1 MTKPHGL
8 EADKNEKSNDKKV
21 AENVANL
28 IREKIMDGLL
38 SPGQRLIESEL
49 MKEFGIGR
57 STIRETYLKLEA
69 KGLVELRHQRG
80 AIVKKMTKR
89 DMAEL
94 FAIRQQ
100 LEGMAAALAAENI
113 DKGQNRQWLM
123 QAREIWSQDYVLS
136 NELRHMEENVPFH
149 EGIIGM
155 AGNHLLA
162 KMLQPLQI
170 PGYRMQYLRL
180 MTRDYCEKSSDDHI
194 KIADAILAGDSET
207 AEKLM
212 QDHVKSAADLAQRI
226 PGLE

>member
-1 MTKPHGL
+1 MTNSQGL
-8 EADKNEKSNDKKV
+8 AAGTKEKNNDKKV

-28 IREKIMDGLL
+28 IREKILDGLL

-100 LEGMAAALAAENI
+100 LEGMAASLAAANI
-113 DKGQNRQWLM
+113 DKGQNRQWLL
-123 QAREIWSQDYVLS
+123 QAKKTWTEDYVLS

-149 EGIIGM
+149 EGIIAM
-155 AGNHLLA
+155 SGNHLLA

-180 MTRDYCEKSSDDHI
+180 MDREYCEKSSHDHI
-194 KIADAILAGDSET
+194 QIADAILAGDSET

-212 QDHVKSAADLAQRI
+212 QEHVRSAAEVAQRI